1 MVRVKAIT
9 AFAANP
15 QKIGPDRLMK
25 SLILAGGY
33 ATRLRPLSCSK
44 PKLLFPVVGTPLID
58 YMIDWLMRGNISGT
72 VLAVNHLSDK
82 LRMEVAAR
90 KLGDKIT
97 VSVEETPLG
106 TGGPLSLAAPLLAGE
121 EQVVVVNGDVVSD
134 IDIKNMAEAH
144 VESKAEATIAVF
156 KVRDTRAFGLVTL
169 DSNNRVVGFEEKFQ
183 NKTDP
188 GWINAGV
195 YLLNQN
201 VIERI
206 PKRRAVSLER
216 EIFPSLARENKLM
229 GWRHEGFWYD
239 IGKIRDYVRA
249 NMELLP
255 RLGNGLIETE
265 RIAQGIEAPSHI
277 GENYTIERDSKLG
290 PRAILSRNVKVMSGA
305 IVHDSIVFEDSVLS
319 EGCHVEGSVIGE
331 GTTVGKNAIVGK
343 DSVVAG
349 EVRIADGAVLNPG
362 SVVLN

>member
-1 MVRVKAIT
+1 
-9 AFAANP
+9 
-15 QKIGPDRLMK
+15 MK
-25 SLILAGGY
+25 SLILAGGF

-44 PKLLFPVVGTPLID
+44 PKLLFPIVGTPLID
-58 YMIDWLMRGNISGT
+58 YMIDWLMRGNVSRT

-90 KLGDKIT
+90 KLGDKVT
-97 VSVEETPLG
+97 VSVEEIPLG
-106 TGGPLSLAAPLLAGE
+106 TGGPLSLAAPLLADE
-121 EQVVVVNGDVVSD
+121 DLVLVVNGDVVSD

-144 VESKAEATIAVF
+144 AESKADATIAVF
-156 KVRDTRAFGLVTL
+156 RVRDPRAFGLVTL
-169 DSNNRVVGFEEKFQ
+169 GSNNRIVGFEEKSQ
-183 NKTDP
+183 SKIDP

-206 PKRRAVSLER
+206 PKGRAVSFER
-216 EIFPSLARENKLM
+216 EIFPTLVRENRLM

-239 IGKIRDYVRA
+239 IGKIRDYVQA

-255 RLGNGLIETE
+255 RLGNGLIETT
-265 RIAQGIEAPSHI
+265 RTARGIEAPSHI
-277 GENYTIERDSKLG
+277 GENCTIERNSKLG

-305 IVHDSIVFEDSVLS
+305 IVYDSIVFEDSVLS
-319 EGCHVEGSVIGE
+319 EGCRVEGSVIGE
-331 GTTVGKNAIVGK
+331 GSIVGRNAIVGK

-349 EVRIADGAVLNPG
+349 EVKIPHGAVLNPG